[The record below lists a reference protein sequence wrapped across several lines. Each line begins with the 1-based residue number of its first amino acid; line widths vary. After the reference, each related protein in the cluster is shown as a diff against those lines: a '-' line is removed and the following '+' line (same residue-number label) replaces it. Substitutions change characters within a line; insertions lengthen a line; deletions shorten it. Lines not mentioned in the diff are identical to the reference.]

1 MRLLQINHDDRDDKH
16 QADDRED
23 RSPLTALSDGQ
34 KLGRH
39 ARGNGSKDQQRHT
52 VTDTAFG
59 DQFAEPHDDTG
70 TGGHDDHHQKE
81 GPH

>member
-1 MRLLQINHDDRDDKH
+1 MSLLQINDDNRDEKH

-23 RSPLTALSDGQ
+23 RSPLTALADGQ

-39 ARGNGSKDQQRHT
+39 TRGNRGKDQQRHT

-59 DQFAEPHDDTG
+59 DQFAKPHDDTG
-70 TGGHDDHHQKE
+70 TCGHDDHHQQE